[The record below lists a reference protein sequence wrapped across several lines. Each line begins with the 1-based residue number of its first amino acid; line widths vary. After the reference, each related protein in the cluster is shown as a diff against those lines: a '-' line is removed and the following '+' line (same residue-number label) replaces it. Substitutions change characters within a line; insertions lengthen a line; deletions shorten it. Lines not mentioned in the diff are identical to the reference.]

1 MTARSRPTGLA
12 HPWATQSSAPSTAT
26 PIRRTPRTLRP
37 PPRPPCPRPT
47 RQAALP
53 LPPRHPFTRRGQAI
67 RTSRGG
73 DMVRLFAWFAAPTP
87 PTRRH
92 LHHHPACRSLPAPLR
107 PHYNSRMH
115 GNVSQRG
122 NLCLRAVAYN
132 AVDGTAGPALGGA
145 QAAPPTAAAAGPAQH
160 GAQPISV
167 FNPAA
172 AAAAAA
178 AAAVAAAT
186 ATAATATADAAPAL
200 APSQVPVSQ
209 ESAPASA
216 T

>member
-1 MTARSRPTGLA
+1 
-12 HPWATQSSAPSTAT
+12 
-26 PIRRTPRTLRP
+26 
-37 PPRPPCPRPT
+37 
-47 RQAALP
+47 
-53 LPPRHPFTRRGQAI
+53 
-67 RTSRGG
+67 
-73 DMVRLFAWFAAPTP
+73 
-87 PTRRH
+87 
-92 LHHHPACRSLPAPLR
+92 
-107 PHYNSRMH
+107 MH

-167 FNPAA
+167 FIPAA

-186 ATAATATADAAPAL
+186 AAAATATATADAAPAL